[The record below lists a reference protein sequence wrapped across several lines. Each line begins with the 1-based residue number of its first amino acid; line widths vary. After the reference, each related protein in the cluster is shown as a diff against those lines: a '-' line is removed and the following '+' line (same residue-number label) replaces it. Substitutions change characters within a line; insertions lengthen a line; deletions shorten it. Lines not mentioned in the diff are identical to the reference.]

1 MLRLTENTTHPG
13 KHSKLDQ
20 HLRREAY
27 SSKRCKNSRANS
39 QYAKYISPSSSLL
52 RGKARYGTY
61 LTG

>member
-39 QYAKYISPSSSLL
+39 QYAK
-52 RGKARYGTY
+52 
-61 LTG
+61 